1 MSKKRKSKGITY
13 KGYLHLPAAMTAHQD
28 FIELSAH
35 GVSLLIDVAQQ
46 YNGYNNGDLCAS
58 MSIMKQRGWTSNDT
72 LSKRLKELV
81 GRGWILKSRTGGLG
95 MGPDLYA
102 ITWQPID
109 ECNGKIDISP
119 TMAPP
124 RTLKE

>member
-1 MSKKRKSKGITY
+1 MSKKRKSRAITY
-13 KGYLHLPAAMTAHQD
+13 KGFLHIPTAITAHQD
-28 FIELSAH
+28 FIELTPHALK
-35 GVSLLIDVAQQ
+35 LLIDIAQQ

-58 MSIMKQRGWTSNDT
+58 MTIMKLRGWKSNDT
-72 LSKRLKELV
+72 LSKRLKELADKN
-81 GRGWILKSRTGGLG
+81 WILKTRTGGLR

-102 ITWQPID
+102 ITWHPID
-109 ECNGKIDISP
+109 DCNGKIDISP